1 MERGDQALRLCG
13 QGGGRADHEEVDL
26 HRIPLQLP
34 AAHQGHLD
42 GLASH
47 IEAQVVTQ
55 LQAQGVHDANL
66 GRDFGSLGMDPAAG
80 SQPVVAGHP
89 VGVGEIEFAVN
100 EALGPI
106 VRIVLRADGAV
117 VDGHQAPPHHRVER
131 HLAQAGLGQHPT
143 DVRLLIG
150 LDVDDEAVGGIGWRS
165 LLPGGQQVIA
175 DDGEQQQRHQAD
187 GERHDLHGRHGQSP
201 GPACQRQA
209 QHQCPAATGPL
220 GAQACGQPDPAHGQQ
235 HEGQASNDK
244 AAQGQQRQAGL
255 THQPEQQQAKGPQCH
270 DQHHPDGQAGSAQVT
285 TQHAQWRDAGQPQDR
300 DSGKAQHQHHGH
312 QQGLQRRPGRRC
324 GQRGLQHHASHAGE
338 RMVSHP
344 AQDDAQGAPG
354 QCQPEHLQ
362 HQGPGQQALGQP
374 HGLQDGKA
382 IQVALGK
389 AAGAQADGHGGDQ
402 GRQQR
407 DQRQELA
414 RTRQRVLDLGAAR
427 FQILQMLACTQAG
440 LQPVLE
446 F

>member
-1 MERGDQALRLCG
+1 MERGDQALRLGG
-13 QGGGRADHEEVDL
+13 QGGRRADHEEVDL

-42 GLASH
+42 GLARH
-47 IEAQVVTQ
+47 IETQVVTQ
-55 LQAQGVHDANL
+55 LQTQGVHDANL

-89 VGVGEIEFAVN
+89 VGVGEIEFPVN
-100 EALGPI
+100 EALGPVI
-106 VRIVLRADGAV
+106 RIVLRADGAG
-117 VDGHQAPPHHRVER
+117 VDGHQAPPHHRIER
-131 HLAQAGLGQHPT
+131 HLAQAGLRQHPA

-150 LDVDDEAVGGIGWRS
+150 LDVDDEAVGGVRWRS
-165 LLPGGQQVIA
+165 LLPGSQQIIA
-175 DDGEQQQRHQAD
+175 DNGEQQQRHQAD
-187 GERHDLHGRHGQSP
+187 GEGHDLHSRHGQSP
-201 GPACQRQA
+201 GPARQRQA
-209 QHQCPAATGPL
+209 QHQRPAATCPFR
-220 GAQACGQPDPAHGQQ
+220 AQACGQPDPAHGQK
-235 HEGQASNDK
+235 HEGQTRDDE
-244 AAQGQQRQAGL
+244 AAQGQQRQTGL
-255 THQPEQQQAKGPQCH
+255 THQPEQQQAKGPQRRG
-270 DQHHPDGQAGSAQVT
+270 QHQPDGQAGSAQVPA
-285 TQHAQWRDAGQPQDR
+285 QHAQRRDAGQSQDR
-300 DSGKAQHQHHGH
+300 NGGKAQHQHHGH
-312 QQGLQRRPGRRC
+312 QQGLQRRPGRSCR
-324 GQRGLQHHASHAGE
+324 QRGLQHHASHASE
-338 RMVSHP
+338 RMMGHP

-362 HQGPGQQALGQP
+362 HQGPGQHALGQP

-389 AAGAQADGHGGDQ
+389 TTGTQADGHGGDQ

-414 RTRQRVLDLGAAR
+414 CACERVLDLGATC
-427 FQILQMLACTQAG
+427 FQILQMLTCTQAG